1 MDELSVRQYR
11 ALCCLL
17 AGGTQE
23 EAAREADCSV
33 SSIEKWKKKPGFSKL
48 LKESIAKVYDAA
60 LAELTLGAMSA
71 AKALREIIDDAE
83 TPSRVK
89 ISAIATLLSHAEKAK
104 QFAIEERLERLED
117 LAIGTEQESAT
128 EA

>member
-1 MDELSVRQYR
+1 MDELSIKQYR

-23 EAAREADCSV
+23 EAAREAGCSV
-33 SSIEKWKKKPGFSKL
+33 SSIEKWRKKPDFARL
-48 LKESIAKVYDAA
+48 LRQSIAKVYDAT
-60 LAELTLGAMSA
+60 LAEIVLGSMSA
-71 AKALREIIDDAE
+71 AKALRQIIDDDE

>member
-1 MDELSVRQYR
+1 MDELSIKQYR

-23 EAAREADCSV
+23 EAAREAGCSV
-33 SSIEKWKKKPGFSKL
+33 SSIEKWRKKPDFARL
-48 LKESIAKVYDAA
+48 LKQSIAKVYDAT
-60 LAELTLGAMSA
+60 LAEIVLGSMSA
-71 AKALREIIDDAE
+71 AKALRQIIDDDE

-89 ISAIATLLSHAEKAK
+89 ISAIATLLGHAEKAK
-104 QFAIEERLERLED
+104 QSALEERLERIEGLLD
-117 LAIGTEQESAT
+117 GTDEEPIA